1 MFGKPDA
8 PVPAGQP
15 DLLGS
20 ENAVE
25 HEPAQERTGP
35 VAIER
40 LRRGDDL
47 RSIVDDSPLAANL
60 ERTRAAMAASALPL

>member
-25 HEPAQERTGP
+25 HETAQERTGP

-40 LRRGDDL
+40 LRKDDG
-47 RSIVDDSPLAANL
+47 
-60 ERTRAAMAASALPL
+60 RALILYSHVEEPPA